1 MKNILKKHG
10 YIIFISSLF
19 ILSMIFNELNQSRL
33 VSFIIMTLLTIFAGF
48 HIFKKAFMD
57 LKYKIIGIDLL
68 VTIAVI
74 AAYMIG
80 DLFEAAAVT
89 YLFTLG
95 HYLEKMSLEKTRSSL
110 KAMMDLKP
118 LQARLITLNKE
129 DMVSLDSLKVGDILL
144 VKVGE
149 KIPTDGIIIEGNV
162 FIDEQMMTGESMP
175 VEKDISDA
183 IIGST
188 VVTSGYLKM
197 RVTKVGEDTTLS
209 RMIHM
214 VEEAQ
219 DSKAKT
225 QKFMEVFSKYYTPLI
240 VIFSIFIFIMTK
252 DIRLSIT
259 MLVIACPGALVIATP
274 VSFVAG
280 IGNAAKKGILF
291 KGGDSIE
298 KLSKGEIVFFD
309 KTGTLTKGKPEVV
322 EIKTFHISEEE
333 LIKIASIGEAYSEHP
348 IAHAI
353 IQEAMKNHVD
363 IKDKPKNYQSIK
375 GKGIKFSYQDKIYSL
390 GNERILENPLMGEY
404 QMAYH
409 KFLNVG
415 YTTLLLANE
424 NQVLGLI
431 GIADTLRP
439 KTELLMKDLKS
450 LGIKKTVMLTGD
462 QEIVAHQI
470 ANQLG
475 IDDVNANLYPED
487 KAQIIKSYQDEYHT
501 IFVGDGINDALA
513 LSYADASVAVGGI
526 GKDLAMET
534 ADVVLMSEDIGKL
547 KDAIKISR
555 KVKINMIQNI
565 IFALSVVFFLMIG
578 VLLNQVTMS
587 LGMLV
592 HEGSVLIVI
601 INAIRLLRFD
611 IGGNH
616 VKRLRTK
623 QLHQE
628 SSHL

>member
-118 LQARLITLNKE
+118 LQARLITLDKE

-375 GKGIKFSYQDKIYSL
+375 GKGIKFSYQ
-390 GNERILENPLMGEY
+390 
-404 QMAYH
+404 
-409 KFLNVG
+409 
-415 YTTLLLANE
+415 
-424 NQVLGLI
+424 
-431 GIADTLRP
+431 
-439 KTELLMKDLKS
+439 
-450 LGIKKTVMLTGD
+450 
-462 QEIVAHQI
+462 
-470 ANQLG
+470 
-475 IDDVNANLYPED
+475 
-487 KAQIIKSYQDEYHT
+487 
-501 IFVGDGINDALA
+501 
-513 LSYADASVAVGGI
+513 
-526 GKDLAMET
+526 
-534 ADVVLMSEDIGKL
+534 
-547 KDAIKISR
+547 
-555 KVKINMIQNI
+555 
-565 IFALSVVFFLMIG
+565 
-578 VLLNQVTMS
+578 
-587 LGMLV
+587 
-592 HEGSVLIVI
+592 
-601 INAIRLLRFD
+601 
-611 IGGNH
+611 
-616 VKRLRTK
+616 
-623 QLHQE
+623 
-628 SSHL
+628 

>member
-118 LQARLITLNKE
+118 LQARLITLDKE

-462 QEIVAHQI
+462 QEMVAHQI

-487 KAQIIKSYQDEYHT
+487 KAQIIKSYQDEYYT